1 MMRGRKAKAGRKSSD
16 EWPRGVALCGPS
28 QIFELPDP
36 DLGTPT
42 ISAHAEG
49 RLMSGHLKNSML
61 AVLVT
66 ASVIGLSP
74 EAGAQDAPI
83 FVGTWTLNIDR
94 TEPAKDIVIEEPEG
108 TGAGRTMRTGLG
120 SRGGRSSGGSGSGG
134 SSGSGGGASRGNVR
148 LIFGGMMI
156 ASKTLKVTQAD
167 SIITIEDEDGPLF
180 VNLRADN
187 RNLEETLANRT
198 ILKTKVQWRKNE
210 LIVERS
216 HETDGS
222 ARMSMKIDPK
232 NPKLLVVDFHYEHKR
247 QRRTIDQRRI
257 YEAGT

>member
-1 MMRGRKAKAGRKSSD
+1 
-16 EWPRGVALCGPS
+16 
-28 QIFELPDP
+28 
-36 DLGTPT
+36 
-42 ISAHAEG
+42 
-49 RLMSGHLKNSML
+49 MSGHLKNSML
-61 AVLVT
+61 AVFST
-66 ASVIGLSP
+66 ASLFCIALQ
-74 EAGAQDAPI
+74 ARAQDAPV
-83 FVGTWTLNIDR
+83 FAGTWTLNIDK
-94 TEPAKDIVIEEPEG
+94 TEPAKDVVIEEPEG

-120 SRGGRSSGGSGSGG
+120 SRGGRSSGGSSSSSG
-134 SSGSGGGASRGNVR
+134 SSGGGGGASRGNVR

-156 ASKTLKVTQAD
+156 ASKTFRVTQAD